1 MADLSLVI
9 GNITHNHG
17 LVQVLKTPNLGYG
30 AGADSFVKVMREPL
44 SVLSQELLC
53 FSLGSIK
60 MNRKTH

>member
-17 LVQVLKTPNLGYG
+17 LVQVLATPNLGYDG
-30 AGADSFVKVMREPL
+30 VGADSFVKVMREPL

-53 FSLGSIK
+53 FSLGSI
-60 MNRKTH
+60 